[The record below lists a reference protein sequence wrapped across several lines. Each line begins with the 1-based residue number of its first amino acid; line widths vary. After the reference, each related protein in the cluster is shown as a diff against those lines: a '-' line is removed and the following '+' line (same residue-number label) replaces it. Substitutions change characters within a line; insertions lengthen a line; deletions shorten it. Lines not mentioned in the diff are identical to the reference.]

1 MDTDIQPTLS
11 FSDAFSQGVI
21 SAAQAMSYWEVIAVL
36 LGIAYLVLAMRENS
50 LCWYAAFGST
60 AIFSWLFFDVSLI
73 MESALNVYY
82 LVMAVYG
89 WYVWNKKPQNSAMQN
104 ELKPKL
110 PISTWSGKQHL
121 LAIGSV
127 LVLTFTSGFL
137 LSENTTAVMPYL
149 DSFTTWGAVLT
160 TYMVA
165 KKVLENW
172 IYWLVIDA
180 LAIYLYIDRELYLT
194 ALLMGVY
201 VVMVVFGYVA
211 WLKIYKSQNETH
223 DAQPA

>member
-1 MDTDIQPTLS
+1 MENDIQTTQS
-11 FSDAFSQGVI
+11 FSDAFIQGVI
-21 SAAQAMSYWEVIAVL
+21 SAAQAMSYWEVIAVV

-60 AIFSWLFFDVSLI
+60 AIFSWLFFDVSLV

-89 WYVWNKKPQNSAMQN
+89 WYVWNKQPQKSALQN
-104 ELKPKL
+104 ELNTKL
-110 PISTWSGKQHL
+110 PISTWSGKQHT
-121 LAIGSV
+121 LAIGGV
-127 LVLTFTSGFL
+127 LALTFTSGYL

-149 DSFTTWGAVLT
+149 DSFTTWGAILT

-172 IYWLVIDA
+172 VYWFVIDSV
-180 LAIYLYIDRELYLT
+180 AIYLYLDRELYLT
-194 ALLMGVY
+194 ALLMAVY
-201 VVMVVFGYVA
+201 VIMVIFGFSA
-211 WLKIYKSQNETH
+211 WLKTYKDQNQSNS
-223 DAQPA
+223 AQAA

>member
-1 MDTDIQPTLS
+1 MEENIQPQLS
-11 FSDAFSQGVI
+11 FSDTFIQGVI
-21 SAAQAMSYWEVIAVL
+21 SAAQAMSYWEVIAVA

-60 AIFSWLFFDVSLI
+60 AIFSWLFFDVSLV

-82 LVMAVYG
+82 LVMAIYG

-104 ELKPKL
+104 ELAPKL
-110 PISTWSGKQHL
+110 PISTWSAKTHV

-127 LVLTFTSGFL
+127 LALTFTSGFL

-149 DSFTTWGAVLT
+149 DSFTTWCAVLT

-172 IYWLVIDA
+172 IYWFVIDA
-180 LAIYLYIDRELYLT
+180 IAIYLYIDRELYLT
-194 ALLMGVY
+194 ALLMAIY
-201 VVMVVFGYVA
+201 VVMVVFGYTA
-211 WLKIYKSQNETH
+211 WLKIYKTQNETN